1 MSGDNGNARPLPQGW
16 LAKVNA
22 LRKDLLAKGFTL
34 TPKPPKG
41 PRASGPHLGPWY
53 ESRAQAEM
61 VLRDEGLLSRERCAG
76 CGSRVILATGELHRP
91 APGGAGWCGACFR
104 TREVEPPPAAA

>member
-1 MSGDNGNARPLPQGW
+1 MSNDNGNARPLPKGW

-22 LRKDLLAKGFTL
+22 LRKDLLARGFML

-61 VLRDEGLLSRERCAG
+61 VLRDEGLLSPERCAG
-76 CGSRVILATGELHRP
+76 CGQSGD
-91 APGGAGWCGACFR
+91 PGDGRA
-104 TREVEPPPAAA
+104 PPPDSGGRGLVW